1 MNNAFDDAM
10 RITAQRRA
18 EKKRKVLRINF
29 AQENNFAQE
38 LRKALDE
45 MNKEEFKRTGT
56 RWDCKHYDREEEQC
70 LIIKRWLGDD
80 IPGGHDSIDFCSKI
94 ERRESDENN

>member
-1 MNNAFDDAM
+1 M
-10 RITAQRRA
+10 RN
-18 EKKRKVLRINF
+18 EKRESDEER
-29 AQENNFAQE
+29 
-38 LRKALDE
+38 DE

-56 RWDCKHYDREEEQC
+56 CWDCKHYDREEEQC